1 MAGPIEMNPHAA
13 PTPLSTSIA
22 MPGEKPMNTLSRLL
36 VVACLALP
44 FTACKKEEAP
54 KTEAV
59 AAVPLPASGEQKD
72 WVPYLQYKLTPHM
85 GGITNS
91 PFVYFLPKADT
102 EDFGG
107 KYERQLEKLET
118 DLGRG
123 ITEGNMLVFASPAP
137 EKEVEMIETAFK
149 QVAPGT
155 MKGVKVVFIGTPI
168 LGERVRA
175 AVEPAGVN
183 YIFEEAK

>member
-1 MAGPIEMNPHAA
+1 MNPDSANQVV
-13 PTPLSTSIA
+13 STATA
-22 MPGEKPMNTLSRLL
+22 MPGEKPMNMMSRLL

-54 KTEAV
+54 QTEAV

-85 GGITNS
+85 GGINNS

-107 KYERQLEKLET
+107 KYERQLEKLEQ

-137 EKEVEMIETAFK
+137 TCRSTKHRPRRT
-149 QVAPGT
+149 GRRT
-155 MKGVKVVFIGTPI
+155 RW
-168 LGERVRA
+168 LC
-175 AVEPAGVN
+175 PATRWR
-183 YIFEEAK
+183 